1 MQRGNQPLKKTF
13 AVDRKYW
20 DTFTTVPLSF
30 DRKSGR
36 LMHLKKTFAVDRKYR
51 DTFTALPH
59 SFDWKYGRLVAIYIW
74 MLAIDCKCLLCQFM
88 ASLTTNSSS
97 RKVNLLGQASIFLL
111 SPTGTLYVMMR
122 QSVA

>member
-1 MQRGNQPLKKTF
+1 
-13 AVDRKYW
+13 
-20 DTFTTVPLSF
+20 
-30 DRKSGR
+30 
-36 LMHLKKTFAVDRKYR
+36 MHLKKTFAVDRKYR

-97 RKVNLLGQASIFLL
+97 RKVNLLGQASNFLL